1 MSSKVA
7 KDQEPI
13 PYQAL
18 LDENHALKDEV
29 QSLRARL
36 AGG

>member
-18 LDENHALKDEV
+18 LDENHALKDEKY
-29 QSLRARL
+29 RA
-36 AGG
+36 